1 MSISNFDNIE
11 VAQILVSIF
20 FSIVFF
26 QSSIDKI
33 NDREGNLK
41 FFNQHFKETF
51 FQNYTSISLNLLAF
65 LEITSAF
72 LCCLG
77 IFYKLLH
84 HDSIFLYYGL
94 LISAIVLLSLLFG
107 QRLAKDYTGA
117 ADITIYFILCIV
129 TILSF

>member
-84 HDSIFLYYGL
+84 HDSIFIYYGL
-94 LISAIVLLSLLFG
+94 LMSAIVLLSLLFG

>member
-1 MSISNFDNIE
+1 MSILNFNNIE
-11 VAQILVSIF
+11 IAQILVSIF

-26 QSSIDKI
+26 QSSLDKI

-41 FFNQHFKETF
+41 FFNHHFKGTF
-51 FQNYTSISLNLLAF
+51 FQNYTSISLNFLAL

-72 LCCLG
+72 LCCFG
-77 IFYKLLH
+77 IFYKFSY
-84 HDSIFLYYGL
+84 HDSIFIYYGL
-94 LISAIVLLSLLFG
+94 LMSAIVLLSLLLG
-107 QRLAKDYTGA
+107 QRLAKDYVGA

>member
-1 MSISNFDNIE
+1 MSISNFNNIE
-11 VAQILVSIF
+11 IVQILVSIF

-33 NDREGNLK
+33 NDREGNLN
-41 FFNQHFKETF
+41 FFDLHFKGTF
-51 FQNYTSISLNLLAF
+51 FQNYTLLSLNFLAL

-77 IFYKLLH
+77 GFYKLLY
-84 HDSIFLYYGL
+84 HDSIFIYYGL
-94 LISAIVLLSLLFG
+94 LMSAIVLLLLLLG
-107 QRLAKDYTGA
+107 QRLAKDYAGA
-117 ADITIYFILCIV
+117 ADITIYFILCII

>member
-1 MSISNFDNIE
+1 MNILNFNNIE
-11 VAQILVSIF
+11 IAQILVSIF
-20 FSIVFF
+20 FSIIFF

-51 FQNYTSISLNLLAF
+51 FQNYTSISLNLLVL

-72 LCCLG
+72 LSCLG
-77 IFYKLLH
+77 VFYKLLH
-84 HDSIFLYYGL
+84 HDSIFIYYGL
-94 LISAIVLLSLLFG
+94 LMSAIVLLSLLLG
-107 QRLAKDYTGA
+107 QRLAKDYAGA
-117 ADITIYFILCIV
+117 ADITIYFILCII

>member
-1 MSISNFDNIE
+1 MSILNFNNIE
-11 VAQILVSIF
+11 IAQILVSIF

-26 QSSIDKI
+26 QSSMDKI
-33 NDREGNLK
+33 KNREGNLK

-51 FQNYTSISLNLLAF
+51 FQNYTSISLNLLAL

-77 IFYKLLH
+77 GFYKLLY
-84 HDSIFLYYGL
+84 HDSIFIYYGL
-94 LISAIVLLSLLFG
+94 LMSAIVLLLLLLG
-107 QRLAKDYTGA
+107 QRLAKDYAGA
-117 ADITIYFILCIV
+117 ADITIYFILCII

>member
-1 MSISNFDNIE
+1 MSISNFNNIE
-11 VAQILVSIF
+11 IAQILVSIF

-33 NDREGNLK
+33 NDRAGNLK
-41 FFNQHFKETF
+41 FFNHHFKGTF
-51 FQNYTSISLNLLAF
+51 FQNYISISLNFLAL
-65 LEITSAF
+65 LEIVSAS

-77 IFYKLLH
+77 IFYKLLY
-84 HDSIFLYYGL
+84 HDSIFIYYGL

-107 QRLAKDYTGA
+107 QRLAKDYAGA

>member
-1 MSISNFDNIE
+1 MSISNFNNIE
-11 VAQILVSIF
+11 IAQILVSIF

-41 FFNQHFKETF
+41 FFNQHFKGTL
-51 FQNYTSISLNLLAF
+51 FQNYTLISLNLLAL

-77 IFYKLLH
+77 IFYNLLY
-84 HDSIFLYYGL
+84 HDLSFIYYGL
-94 LISAIVLLSLLFG
+94 LMSAIVLLSLLLG
-107 QRLAKDYTGA
+107 QRLAKDYAGA

>member
-1 MSISNFDNIE
+1 MSTLNFNNIE
-11 VAQILVSIF
+11 IAQILVSIF

-41 FFNQHFKETF
+41 FFNHHFKGTF
-51 FQNYTSISLNLLAF
+51 FQNYTAISLNLLAL

-72 LCCLG
+72 LCFVG
-77 IFYKLLH
+77 IFYKLLY
-84 HDSIFLYYGL
+84 HDSIFIYYGL
-94 LISAIVLLSLLFG
+94 LMSAIVLLSLLFG

>member
-1 MSISNFDNIE
+1 MSISNFNNIE
-11 VAQILVSIF
+11 IAQILVSIF

-33 NDREGNLK
+33 NDRQGNLR
-41 FFNQHFKETF
+41 FFNNHFKGTF
-51 FQNYTSISLNLLAF
+51 FQNYTSMSLNLLAL

-72 LCCLG
+72 LCFLG
-77 IFYKLLH
+77 VFYKLLY
-84 HDSIFLYYGL
+84 HDSIFIYYGL
-94 LISAIVLLSLLFG
+94 ILIAIVLLSLLLG
-107 QRLAKDYTGA
+107 QRLAKDYAGA

>member
-1 MSISNFDNIE
+1 MSISNFNNIE
-11 VAQILVSIF
+11 IEQILVSIF

-33 NDREGNLK
+33 NDRGGNLK
-41 FFNQHFKETF
+41 FFNKHFKDTF
-51 FQNYTSISLNLLAF
+51 FQNHTTISLNLLTL
-65 LEITSAF
+65 LEIVSAF

-77 IFYKLLH
+77 VFYK
-84 HDSIFLYYGL
+84 FLYYDSTFIYYGL
-94 LISAIVLLSLLFG
+94 IMSAIVLLSLLLG
-107 QRLAKDYTGA
+107 QRLAKDYAGA

>member
-1 MSISNFDNIE
+1 MSIPNFNNIE
-11 VAQILVSIF
+11 IAQILVSIF

-26 QSSIDKI
+26 QSGIDKI
-33 NDREGNLK
+33 NDAEGNLK
-41 FFNQHFKETF
+41 FFNQHFKGTF
-51 FQNYTSISLNLLAF
+51 FQNYTSISLILLQF

-77 IFYKLLH
+77 IFYKFLY
-84 HDSIFLYYGL
+84 HDSIFIYYGL
-94 LISAIVLLSLLFG
+94 LMSAIVLLSLLLG
-107 QRLAKDYTGA
+107 QRLAKDYAGA

>member
-1 MSISNFDNIE
+1 MSISNFNNIE
-11 VAQILVSIF
+11 IAQILVSIF

-41 FFNQHFKETF
+41 FFNHHFKGTF
-51 FQNYTSISLNLLAF
+51 FQNYTAISLNLLTL
-65 LEITSAF
+65 LEIISAF
-72 LCCLG
+72 LCFSGVL
-77 IFYKLLH
+77 YKLSY
-84 HDSIFLYYGL
+84 HDSIFIYYGL
-94 LISAIVLLSLLFG
+94 LMSAIVLLSLLLG
-107 QRLAKDYTGA
+107 QRIAKDYVGA